1 MPTSKVFNSFNIP
14 LTLTSSNTWRVCV
27 RGHRPQSHLDKPAA
41 VVTLEA
47 TKLCVCIML
56 RGQHAPGLSFLTYET
71 DSIHL
76 STGLE
81 LKEVFGNFLTTV
93 SYTTVTLTT
102 LYDKLTNL
110 TFLRT
115 RG

>member
-1 MPTSKVFNSFNIP
+1 MPTSKVIISFHIP
-14 LTLTSSNTWRVCV
+14 LTLTSSNIWRVCV
-27 RGHRPQSHLDKPAA
+27 RGHRPQSHLDKWAA
-41 VVTLEA
+41 VVTHEA
-47 TKLCVCIML
+47 TKPCVCIML
-56 RGQHAPGLSFLTYET
+56 RSQNDLGLSFLTYEIE
-71 DSIHL
+71 SIDL

-81 LKEVFGNFLTTV
+81 LKQVFGNFLTTV

-110 TFLRT
+110 TLLRT